1 MWCHC
6 KKVHVA
12 KNVPRQKVTEYN
24 YNTKGGEEKQVLRF
38 ILGILILKTP
48 VSRKRNLQ
56 MSVYLNTTLQIIDAI
71 QLH

>member
-24 YNTKGGEEKQVLRF
+24 YNTKGGEEKQVFKIHFRHTNF
-38 ILGILILKTP
+38 KIS

-56 MSVYLNTTLQIIDAI
+56 MSVYLNATLQIIDAI